1 MILVS
6 DGVAHILGLF
16 SDTFYNTCPFQIN
29 LQSLEYALAEK
40 SLGQNILAHFLRRIK
55 PFQKIIFF
63 WNALPTPTKIYNTNN
78 LK

>member
-1 MILVS
+1 M
-6 DGVAHILGLF
+6 
-16 SDTFYNTCPFQIN
+16 N

-63 WNALPTPTKIYNTNN
+63 WNPLPTPTKIYNTNN